1 MKLNKYSI
9 MSMDV
14 GSFRVRFVGRW
25 TLYKKEVNNLFMRLE
40 LNINDLPNDYYN
52 KENNRQ
58 LDNILDKIGVHI
70 WQTIILKLIKQKWTM

>member
-14 GSFRVRFVGRW
+14 GYFHVRFFGRW
-25 TLYKKEVNNLFMRLE
+25 TLYKKEVNTLFMRLE
-40 LNINDLPNDYYN
+40 LNINDLPTDYYN

-58 LDNILDKIGVHI
+58 LDNNLYKIGVHI
-70 WQTIILKLIKQKWTM
+70 WQTIILKLIKQKWIM

>member
-1 MKLNKYSI
+1 
-9 MSMDV
+9 
-14 GSFRVRFVGRW
+14 
-25 TLYKKEVNNLFMRLE
+25 MRLE

-52 KENNRQ
+52 KEINRQ